1 MAPEEKK
8 GVILGISPKGLHMG
22 SFEGHV
28 GMNAYKVLYPYSA
41 ITAWGTAEGV
51 LSFYLSTR
59 PTQTKYAFALQHS
72 SDAFDLVKHYAH
84 LWSVSWHIVIISVNL
99 ALYPTVFYSLQRCR
113 ISDQNAKPKGCGI
126 PPIPCPRNRN
136 GSFTVFSL

>member
-1 MAPEEKK
+1 
-8 GVILGISPKGLHMG
+8 MG

-72 SDAFDLVKHYAH
+72 SDAFDIVKHYAH

-99 ALYPTVFYSLQRCR
+99 AGCSTVLYSLQRCQ
-113 ISDQNAKPKGCGI
+113 INDQNAKPKGCGI
-126 PPIPCPRNRN
+126 PPIP
-136 GSFTVFSL
+136 

>member
-1 MAPEEKK
+1 MAPEEKN

-99 ALYPTVFYSLQRCR
+99 AWCPTVSYSLQRCR
-113 ISDQNAKPKGCGI
+113 INDQNAKPKGCGI
-126 PPIPCPRNRN
+126 PTIPCPRNRN